1 MKKVK
6 RALAIAAAL
15 ALALSL
21 AGCGT
26 LMTDSVK
33 TLVQGNMDEL
43 YLGKYDEAYL
53 ELVDS
58 TAEESEQNYLGG
70 LEYEAEYFAQYFN
83 VENLTDEIKA
93 EIVELYKEIYSHS
106 KYEVGEASKVDET
119 TYGVKVTIYPL
130 DLMQKVLE
138 ESDAAIEELNAQ
150 FTEEQLATEEG
161 YAEYDAAWARMFIGL
176 CREKLAN
183 VGYLE
188 PEEIVVQVVQDPAD
202 GLWTI
207 SENDFQRVDSY
218 IIAY

>member
-1 MKKVK
+1 MKKAK
-6 RALAIAAAL
+6 RALALAAAL
-15 ALALSL
+15 VLALSL

-70 LEYEAEYFAQYFN
+70 LEYEAEYFAQYVN

-130 DLMQKVLE
+130 DVIQKVLE

-161 YAEYDAAWARMFIGL
+161 YAEYDAAWARMFISL
-176 CREKLAN
+176 CREKLSDA
-183 VGYLE
+183 GYLE

>member
-1 MKKVK
+1 MKKAK
-6 RALAIAAAL
+6 RALALAAAL
-15 ALALSL
+15 VLALSL

-130 DLMQKVLE
+130 DVMQKVLE

-161 YAEYDAAWARMFIGL
+161 YAEYDAAWARMFISL

>member
-1 MKKVK
+1 MKKAK
-6 RALAIAAAL
+6 RALALAAAL
-15 ALALSL
+15 VLALSL

-130 DLMQKVLE
+130 DVMQKVLE

-161 YAEYDAAWARMFIGL
+161 YAEYDAAWARMFISL
-176 CREKLAN
+176 CREKLSD

>member
-1 MKKVK
+1 MKKAK
-6 RALAIAAAL
+6 RALALAAAL
-15 ALALSL
+15 VLALSL

-70 LEYEAEYFAQYFN
+70 LEYEAEYFAQYVN

-130 DLMQKVLE
+130 DVMQKVLE

-176 CREKLAN
+176 CREKLSDA
-183 VGYLE
+183 GYLE

>member
-1 MKKVK
+1 MKKAK
-6 RALAIAAAL
+6 RALALAAAL
-15 ALALSL
+15 VLALSL

-130 DLMQKVLE
+130 DVIQKVLE

-161 YAEYDAAWARMFIGL
+161 YAEYDAAWARMFISL
-176 CREKLAN
+176 CREKLSDA
-183 VGYLE
+183 GYLE

>member
-1 MKKVK
+1 MKKAK
-6 RALAIAAAL
+6 RALALAAAL
-15 ALALSL
+15 VLALSL

-130 DLMQKVLE
+130 DVMQKVLE

-176 CREKLAN
+176 CREKLSD